1 MSLLKKS
8 EIINNTYEVKL
19 FIGEGAFGE
28 VYSVNH
34 KFFGIQV
41 LKVFKKTYIENS
53 DIDTV
58 INEAR
63 VLSTLS
69 HENIVRDWR

>member
-28 VYSVNH
+28 VYQLITI
-34 KFFGIQV
+34 F
-41 LKVFKKTYIENS
+41 
-53 DIDTV
+53 
-58 INEAR
+58 
-63 VLSTLS
+63 
-69 HENIVRDWR
+69 